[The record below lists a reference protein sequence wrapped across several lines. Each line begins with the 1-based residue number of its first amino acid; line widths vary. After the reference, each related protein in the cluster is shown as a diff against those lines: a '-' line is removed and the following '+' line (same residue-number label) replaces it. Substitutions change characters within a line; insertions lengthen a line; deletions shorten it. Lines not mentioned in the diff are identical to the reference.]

1 MDELVIALQ
10 QGITPAIIV
19 GIYLIATRF
28 LDNKKEMSQAKL
40 SEQLVKSV
48 NDISTFLNDI
58 TRNIIEKDKDKCRCA
73 IKDSMTAS
81 ACRIINFAI
90 STIINNHV
98 EANRESVNAN
108 IKNIVNTE
116 YYTVHAALSLYKING
131 VKASEHLNK
140 EWMDIV
146 EKDLK
151 DYIFNKE
158 VSKEDRID
166 MFQKR
171 ISIKFQSYSTF
182 VINKTIK

>member
-1 MDELVIALQ
+1 MDELVVALQ

-19 GIYLIATRF
+19 GVYLIATRF
-28 LDNKKEMSQAKL
+28 LDNRKEMNQAKL
-40 SEQLVKSV
+40 SERLVKSV

-58 TRNIIEKDKDKCRCA
+58 TRNIIEKDKDKCRVA
-73 IKDSMTAS
+73 IEDSMTAS

-98 EANRESVNAN
+98 EANRESVIAN

-116 YYTVHAALSLYKING
+116 FYTVHATLSLYKING
-131 VKASEHLNK
+131 IKASEHLNK
-140 EWMDIV
+140 EWMIIV
-146 EKDLK
+146 EQDLK

-158 VSKEDRID
+158 ASKEDRIC

-171 ISIKFQSYSTF
+171 ISIKFQAYSTL

>member
-1 MDELVIALQ
+1 MDELVVALQ

-19 GIYLIATRF
+19 GVYLIATRF
-28 LDNKKEMSQAKL
+28 LDNRKEMNQAKL

-58 TRNIIEKDKDKCRCA
+58 TKNIIEKDKDKCRVA
-73 IKDSMTAS
+73 IEDSMTAS

-98 EANRESVNAN
+98 EANRESVIAN
-108 IKNIVNTE
+108 IKNIVNNE
-116 YYTVHAALSLYKING
+116 FYTVHATLSLYKING
-131 VKASEHLNK
+131 VKASEYLNK
-140 EWMDIV
+140 EWMTIV
-146 EKDLK
+146 EQDLK

-158 VSKEDRID
+158 ASKEDRIC

-171 ISIKFQSYSTF
+171 ISIKFQAYSTL
-182 VINKTIK
+182 VVNKTIK